1 MAAQVKRGAEEQQAP
16 EKRQRADGDEGDMDE
31 VTQLFRNCSLVDV
44 CLKHHSR
51 NTNDNS

>member
-16 EKRQRADGDEGDMDE
+16 EKRQRADGDEGDIDE
-31 VTQLFRNCSLVDV
+31 VTQFAKNRRLMDV
-44 CLKHHSR
+44 FLKHHSR

>member
-31 VTQLFRNCSLVDV
+31 VTQFFRNCRSVDV
-44 CLKHHSR
+44 FLKHHSR
-51 NTNDNS
+51 NTNFNS